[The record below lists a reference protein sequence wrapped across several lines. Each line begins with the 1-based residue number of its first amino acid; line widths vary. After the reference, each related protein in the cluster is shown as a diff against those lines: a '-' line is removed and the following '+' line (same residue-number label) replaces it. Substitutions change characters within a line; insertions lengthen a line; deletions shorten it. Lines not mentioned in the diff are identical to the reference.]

1 MIDAAA
7 LARDTAAVVQV
18 PSITGDE
25 RAALERLGELAEALG
40 LDAEL
45 HGTTSPRCAATRTTP
60 ARRRRATS
68 SSASP

>member
-25 RAALERLGELAEALG
+25 RAALERLGELDELPVAEHVAVYEDVQRRLATAMG
-40 LDAEL
+40 EAND
-45 HGTTSPRCAATRTTP
+45 PRP
-60 ARRRRATS
+60 
-68 SSASP
+68 PPGPG